1 MKKIFLT
8 IFLLFL
14 ILFFFLLKQE
24 TTRSISINFTN
35 YEYKI
40 PVYVKLFDFMQRHL
54 NYKYLVDDI
63 NKDHKND
70 RNKVI
75 NLSKWIFKNIQKIS
89 PSDNI
94 DIVDHHP
101 LTIVERRL
109 GKSDQ
114 FSDILSVLL
123 VYSNIDS
130 FSMVFDNHTLTFF
143 NIDNRWFFL
152 DPYLGIFFIND
163 EKDLVD
169 VDDIKQKNWKLSNLN
184 LVEINTINFND
195 MKKNFNKKF
204 DNLDQLKVSYQK
216 IINQIPSSD
225 KIDNKN
231 RYERGGRSYVQDP
244 IGRIKYEIYKKLN

>member
-24 TTRSISINFTN
+24 TTRSIGINYTN

>member
-24 TTRSISINFTN
+24 TTRSIGINYTN

-123 VYSNIDS
+123 VYANIDS
-130 FSMVFDNHTLTFF
+130 FYMLFNNHPLTFF
-143 NIDNRWFFL
+143 NIDDHWFFL
-152 DPYLGIFFIND
+152 DPYLGIFFIN
-163 EKDLVD
+163 EKNSFVD
-169 VDDIKQKNWKLSNLN
+169 VDDIKKTNWKLSNLN
-184 LVEINTINFND
+184 LVEINNKNFDD
-195 MKKNFNKKF
+195 MKTSFGDEFKNIE
-204 DNLDQLKVSYQK
+204 QLKLFYQE
-216 IINQIPSSD
+216 IINQIPSND
-225 KIDNKN
+225 KINKIN
-231 RYERGGRSYVQDP
+231 KYQRVGRSYVQDP
-244 IGRIKYEIYKKLN
+244 IGRIKYEIYKKLY